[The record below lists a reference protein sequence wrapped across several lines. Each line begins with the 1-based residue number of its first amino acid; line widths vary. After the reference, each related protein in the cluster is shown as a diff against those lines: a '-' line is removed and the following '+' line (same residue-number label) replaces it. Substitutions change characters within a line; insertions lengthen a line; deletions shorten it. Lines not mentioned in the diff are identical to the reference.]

1 MKRLSLLFIIFYLF
15 ISSVAAQSD
24 TLMVRINGM
33 RCAECGHKVKNVLR
47 KNPGVGALEFNYERR
62 TAKIAYDAQKTCPDT
77 IYSMLARTG
86 RYAAKPFNPKER
98 IGRGIGQRIAD
109 MHCQKCAD
117 RIIAS
122 LSKLDGVDSL
132 ASHLD
137 KSYMFIRYDANR
149 VSRDDIRQVIN
160 NLGYTPCNY
169 YSSPKVEYGY
179 YLLPAEQANEETA
192 ENVLSLD
199 GVEDV
204 NINPKRR
211 SLAVTFFNDETTAD
225 KLYVEIKKMGIKAEV
240 PGPHECDEK

>member
-1 MKRLSLLFIIFYLF
+1 MKRLSVLFILCYFIF
-15 ISSVAAQSD
+15 SSAAAQSD

-62 TAKIAYDAQKTCPDT
+62 TAKIAYDAQKTSPDS

-98 IGRGIGQRIAD
+98 IGRGLGQRIAD
-109 MHCQKCAD
+109 MHCQKCVD
-117 RIIAS
+117 RIMGQ

-132 ASHLD
+132 APHLD
-137 KSYMFIRYDANR
+137 KGYMFIRYDANR
-149 VSRDDIRQVIN
+149 VSRDDIRQLIN
-160 NLGYTPCNY
+160 RLGYTPCNY

-192 ENVLSLD
+192 ENVLALD

-204 NINPKRR
+204 NVNPKTK
-211 SLAVTFFNDETTAD
+211 AMAITFFNDETTAD
-225 KLYVEIKKMGIKAEV
+225 RLYAEILKAGIKAQV
-240 PGPHECDEK
+240 PKPHKCEE